1 MVRDHPI
8 PSNLKSSSSPIFT
21 TQTLDERIR
30 MEKEQVIEAIG
41 IDSCQIEKQ
50 EWRKRLF
57 SHSMRILQKKIKIKM
72 RKTSFSFT

>member
-1 MVRDHPI
+1 
-8 PSNLKSSSSPIFT
+8 
-21 TQTLDERIR
+21 